1 MTPSQSPHRLP
12 TDPPAGV
19 PPGRQEAAPQPPPPP
34 PAPAA
39 LRPEEAEVLLDEW
52 KTVIGVQMHFNEMI
66 VRMRTTGLSVV
77 IGVYGAAALS
87 ISQFPRK
94 FLVGFAHPFHPSAA
108 ILLFGLLL
116 LLSIFA
122 LDYLYY
128 FRMLVASVEQGEQ
141 LDRQMRPRTLSGVH
155 LFGLTTLISTRV
167 TRGRARISLILF
179 YGLPFLA
186 GLGALWYVLYEYP
199 DGGAYF

>member
-1 MTPSQSPHRLP
+1 
-12 TDPPAGV
+12 
-19 PPGRQEAAPQPPPPP
+19 
-34 PAPAA
+34 
-39 LRPEEAEVLLDEW
+39 
-52 KTVIGVQMHFNEMI
+52 MHFNEMI
-66 VRMRTTGLSVV
+66 VRMRTTGVSVV
-77 IGVYGAAALS
+77 IAVYGAAALS

-94 FLVGFAHPFHPSAA
+94 FLVGFGYSFHPSAA

-128 FRMLVASVEQGEQ
+128 FRMLVASVEQGER
-141 LDRQMRPRTLSGVH
+141 LDGQIRARTLSGLH
-155 LFGLTTLISTRV
+155 LFGLTTLISERV

-186 GLGALWYVLYEYP
+186 GLGALWYVLFQYR
-199 DGGAYF
+199 DAGAYC